1 MTDAAAPSTAGP
13 GQALVLAPPAP
24 VAVVEPEAAAGSVP
38 VDAAAQEQIRSTAV
52 AFVQDLMT
60 IDHRSP
66 DFTEKVS
73 AVTSMGDAEMRESA
87 NVSSRM
93 LERPAAALNGGRS
106 GGKDAQTRVAGTL
119 AELRGT
125 RSPNW
130 IPTGPSSPVIKKVLK
145 WIPGGNKID
154 AYFQPSTSRRRA
166 NSTTSSCSALLGL
179 RPPRA
184 GQGQR
189 EHRGREGQHV
199 DADGQAR

>member
-73 AVTSMGDAEMRESA
+73 AVTSMGDAEMRA
-87 NVSSRM
+87 AAQVSNRM
-93 LERPAAALNGGRS
+93 LDRPAAALGAKG
-106 GGKDAQTRVAGTL
+106 
-119 AELRGT
+119 GT
-125 RSPNW
+125 RR
-130 IPTGPSSPVIKKVLK
+130 
-145 WIPGGNKID
+145 PGWP
-154 AYFQPSTSRRRA
+154 AP
-166 NSTTSSCSALLGL
+166 
-179 RPPRA
+179 
-184 GQGQR
+184 
-189 EHRGREGQHV
+189 
-199 DADGQAR
+199 